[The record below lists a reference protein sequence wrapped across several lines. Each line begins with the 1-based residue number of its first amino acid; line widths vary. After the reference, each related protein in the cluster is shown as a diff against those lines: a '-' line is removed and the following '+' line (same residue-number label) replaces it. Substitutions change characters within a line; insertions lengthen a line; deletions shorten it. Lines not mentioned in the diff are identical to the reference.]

1 MHLGIEV
8 GWWKLSRILEMTMI
22 EEARIE
28 SLRVGMPRELGRAGA
43 EQPMERPWR
52 TGFIKEEVRG
62 ALWLDWENFEGDGQ
76 ADRKHHG
83 GVEKAVCVYPV
94 AHLAYWSKRLGR
106 RFRPGA
112 FGENLSVAGLVEADV
127 CVGDVY
133 RVGGARLRVTQPRS
147 PCWKLAR
154 VHGEKAFA
162 LWVQQ
167 TGFCGWYFGVV
178 ERGYVEAGQTLK
190 LVERPYPQWSVA
202 EVHAVRY
209 HRPEDL
215 EAASSLAGCPA
226 LSRTWREALLKRVAR
241 GEEGDEA
248 RRLIG
253 PNGG

>member
-1 MHLGIEV
+1 MV
-8 GWWKLSRILEMTMI
+8 N
-22 EEARIE
+22 EARIV

-43 EQPMERPWR
+43 QDPLERPWR
-52 TGFIKEEVRG
+52 TGFVKEEVRG

-83 GVEKAVCVYPV
+83 GVEKAVCVYST
-94 AHLAYWSKRLGR
+94 AHLAYWSKRLWRAMG
-106 RFRPGA
+106 PGA
-112 FGENLSVAGLVEADV
+112 FGENLSVEGLVEEDV

-133 RVGGARLRVTQPRS
+133 RVGSALVRVTQPRS

-154 VHGEKAFA
+154 MHGEKKLA

-178 ERGYVEAGQTLK
+178 ERGLVEAGQALT
-190 LVERPYPQWSVA
+190 LVERPFPQWSIA

-209 HRPEDL
+209 LRREDR
-215 EAASSLAGCPA
+215 EAASLLAGCSA
-226 LSRTWREALLKRVAR
+226 LSRTWREALEKRAVR

-253 PNGG
+253 PNQG

>member
-1 MHLGIEV
+1 
-8 GWWKLSRILEMTMI
+8 MI
-22 EEARIE
+22 EDAHIV

-43 EQPMERPWR
+43 KNPLERSWR
-52 TGFIKEEVRG
+52 SGFVKEAVQG
-62 ALWLDWENFEGDGQ
+62 PLWLDWENFEGDGQ

-94 AHLAYWSKRLGR
+94 THLAYWSERMGR
-106 RFRPGA
+106 AMGPGA
-112 FGENLSVAGLVEADV
+112 FGENVSVAGLDEREV

-133 RVGGARLRVTQPRS
+133 RLGGALVRVTQPRS

-154 VHGEKAFA
+154 IHGEKAFA

-178 ERGYVEAGQTLK
+178 ERGYVQVGQALK
-190 LVERPYPQWSVA
+190 LEERPYPQWSIA

-209 HRPEDL
+209 HRPDDL
-215 EAASSLAGCPA
+215 EAAAFLAGCPA
-226 LSRTWREALLKRVAR
+226 LSQTWRVALEKRVAR
-241 GEEGDEA
+241 GEESDEV

-253 PNGG
+253 PNEG